1 MRALSGQGFWS
12 FRQTRHGRVRHQPV
26 EKTPLPLEQF
36 GACPRYRKPA
46 HPVDLGEL
54 THLARALRPVQF
66 EGAASCVGDVQI
78 RPDTEHGH
86 HLAAGLFQR
95 PEVDSRPVR
104 HAQPDLLG
112 ELAPGGQPR
121 IFAAGVFALRDRPSA
136 VVLSRP
142 KRAARM
148 RQKDV
153 DDTGARPIQQHT
165 RAELGH
171 EYGFFRS
178 RRPVPD
184 PSATIPGAQAAAASG
199 AHCDGT
205 RPVRSRDSQHCSP
218 G

>member
-1 MRALSGQGFWS
+1 M
-12 FRQTRHGRVRHQPV
+12 RHQPV